1 MFKIVQM
8 LPALGWGG
16 AQIFCIQ
23 LCNELAKYPNY
34 EVTLVSMYHHKP
46 ESHLPLNFIDK
57 KVKFITLGKKPGLD
71 YKMFTSINQL
81 LKEIKPDV
89 VHTHLHT
96 GFYCFLAYLTAKENL
111 FKKIHTFHSLV
122 TKDSPWHG
130 RQAFKYF
137 FNNGIIIPVSISEEV
152 FKSAQAEY
160 GKAVK
165 KLINNGSVAV
175 SPSPAFSQ
183 VAEKIKALKKDA
195 GTKVLLN
202 VARINKT
209 KNQQLLLDCMKTL
222 EKENA
227 NVIAVILGD
236 YIPEDKKL
244 YDQLMQNKPGNVHFM
259 GKVTN
264 VGDYYLNTDVFAL
277 TSLYEG
283 LPISLLEAMSA
294 GAVPVCT
301 PVGGIINLVSKDIGF
316 LSADISYEKYL
327 VALKTYL
334 NTDEQ
339 TIMKMKQNGIALYR
353 QDFSMETCAAKYNVL
368 YHS

>member
-8 LPALGWGG
+8 VPALGWGG

-71 YKMFTSINQL
+71 YKMFTAINQL

-96 GFYCFLAYLTAKENL
+96 GFYCFLAYLTAKDRS

-137 FNNGIIIPVSISEEV
+137 FSNNIIIPVSISEEV
-152 FKSAQAEY
+152 FKSAREEY
-160 GKAVK
+160 GKSIK
-165 KLINNGSVAV
+165 TLINNGSVPV
-175 SPSPAFSQ
+175 SPSPAYQ
-183 VAEKIKALKKDA
+183 EVADKINSFKKDA
-195 GTKVLLN
+195 NTKVFLN

-209 KNQQLLLDCMKTL
+209 KNQQLLLACMKTL
-222 EKENA
+222 EEENA

-236 YIPEDKKL
+236 YIPEDKKF
-244 YDQLMQNKPGNVHFM
+244 YDMLMQNKPANVHFM

-283 LPISLLEAMSA
+283 LPISLLEALSA

-301 PVGGIINLVSKDIGF
+301 PVGGIINLVNNDIGY
-316 LSADISYEKYL
+316 LSEDLTYEKYL
-327 VALKTYL
+327 AALRAYLAADQDTIERLKT
-334 NTDEQ
+334 
-339 TIMKMKQNGIALYR
+339 NGKELYR
-353 QDFSMETCAAKYNVL
+353 REFSMETCAAKYDVL